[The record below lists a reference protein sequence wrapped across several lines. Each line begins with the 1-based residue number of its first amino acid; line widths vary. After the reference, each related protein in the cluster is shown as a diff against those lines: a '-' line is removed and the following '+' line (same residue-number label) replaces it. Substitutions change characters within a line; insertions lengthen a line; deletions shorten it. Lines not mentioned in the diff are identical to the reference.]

1 MTRFRSVVWLSAWLL
16 TAGVPAVASA
26 ESANDS
32 LPFVDCG
39 EISRSNN
46 SWQFGPGPWL
56 QYIVETSR
64 SINVCPIEVVAEAW
78 VNGVGN
84 SALSDRS
91 FYTASVMRQIPVP
104 NWGNWTTSGKHW
116 FIWTFI
122 TWYQAGSTASTAG
135 VWPVQQSAQL
145 SAADQCAAQGAD
157 YYWNGGDCVWTPG
170 SPIIV
175 DTARDGYHLTSAEE
189 GVLFDLNGDGIPER
203 VAWTRADSD
212 DGFLAI
218 DRNNNG
224 RIDDGS
230 ELFGNHT
237 PVYADRN
244 DVTSQNGFEA
254 LRFAEGPTWGTSYAD
269 GRIDARDAVFSH
281 LLVWRDR
288 NHNGIS
294 EPDELTPIAN
304 AGVQWV
310 GTDYSTKKRVDKF
323 GNEFRQKGS
332 IGWADGAVEPVYD
345 IWLAWKQ

>member
-1 MTRFRSVVWLSAWLL
+1 MTRFRSVMLLSLCLL
-16 TAGVPAVASA
+16 TAGLPSVANA
-26 ESANDS
+26 DS
-32 LPFVDCG
+32 VSDSISVLDCG
-39 EISRSNN
+39 EIGRSNS
-46 SWQFGPGPWL
+46 SWQFGPGAWL

-64 SINVCPIEVVAEAW
+64 SINLCPIEVEVEAW

-84 SALSDRS
+84 SGLTNRAY
-91 FYTASVMRQIPVP
+91 YTASVMRQIPVP

-116 FIWTFI
+116 FIWAFVS
-122 TWYQAGSTASTAG
+122 WYQAGSTASTAA
-135 VWPVQQSAQL
+135 VWPVQQ

-170 SPIIV
+170 SPIII
-175 DTARDGYHLTSAEE
+175 DTARDGYHLTGAED

-237 PVYADRN
+237 PVYGDRT
-244 DVTSQNGFEA
+244 DVTSLNGFEA
-254 LRFAEGPTWGTSYAD
+254 LKFAEGPSWGTSYAE
-269 GRIDARDAVFSH
+269 GRIDSRDAVFSR

-294 EPDELTPIAN
+294 EPDELTPLAD
-304 AGVQWV
+304 AGVQWI
-310 GTDYSTKKRVDKF
+310 GTDYTTKKRVDKF
-323 GNEFRQKGS
+323 GNEFRQKAS
-332 IGWADGAVEPVYD
+332 IGWADGVSEPVYD
-345 IWLAWKQ
+345 VWLGWHQ